1 MNLIELVE
9 QAKAKVRIY
18 ECGHLVATVD
28 VAYPEVVTGVG
39 ACLEVCYPVG
49 AEHNVLVEYSSAVP
63 YHFQSPS
70 GSSADVC
77 SATTQHE
84 RRAF

>member
-28 VAYPEVVTGVG
+28 VAYPEVEPKKRV
-39 ACLEVCYPVG
+39 A
-49 AEHNVLVEYSSAVP
+49 
-63 YHFQSPS
+63 
-70 GSSADVC
+70 
-77 SATTQHE
+77 
-84 RRAF
+84 

>member
-28 VAYPEVVTGVG
+28 VAYPEVVPGAG
-39 ACLEVCYPVG
+39 ACLEVCY
-49 AEHNVLVEYSSAVP
+49 S
-63 YHFQSPS
+63 QSPS

>member
-28 VAYPEVVTGVG
+28 VAYPEVVAGVG
-39 ACLEVCYPVG
+39 E
-49 AEHNVLVEYSSAVP
+49 LVEDRGAVC
-63 YHFQSPS
+63 
-70 GSSADVC
+70 D
-77 SATTQHE
+77 T
-84 RRAF
+84 